1 MENKIKSVMAAFVVA
16 IMFVLFGCS
25 NNLINGT
32 IEGVNGSLAL
42 DVTTNY
48 TKDSGVA
55 RYIGPDN

>member
-42 DVTTNY
+42 DVTTN
-48 TKDSGVA
+48 
-55 RYIGPDN
+55 